1 MWRSFFSL
9 SCEDSCCIVF
19 ICGTLIHPNNK
30 PEIEMTQTGLK
41 AATQITVEAMLNQ
54 IGLLRKLMAID
65 SMPVELQEV
74 RQLLRVLDAKL
85 NKVTK

>member
-1 MWRSFFSL
+1 
-9 SCEDSCCIVF
+9 
-19 ICGTLIHPNNK
+19 
-30 PEIEMTQTGLK
+30 MTEAGLK
-41 AATQITVEAMLNQ
+41 AATQITVEAMLDQ

-65 SMPVELQEV
+65 NMPVELQQA